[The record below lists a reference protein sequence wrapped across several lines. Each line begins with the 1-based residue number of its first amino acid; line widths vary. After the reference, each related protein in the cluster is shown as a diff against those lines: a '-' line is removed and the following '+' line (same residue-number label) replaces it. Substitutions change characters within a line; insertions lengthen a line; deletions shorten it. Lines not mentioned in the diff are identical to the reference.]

1 MNEVLQIKNLIYTIR
16 GHRVILDSDLA
27 MLYEVETKALNQAV
41 KRNIKRFPSNFMF
54 QLTKDEWQSLR
65 SQIVTFKNDIRKYA
79 PYAFTE
85 QGVAMLSSILRSEKA
100 IQINIQIMNTFVAIR
115 QWAIDNKDLAQRLSE
130 LEHYFIEHCEDNRR
144 DNEENKRQIA
154 KIYEAI
160 GLLMD
165 RTKPSKIGFVKD

>member
-1 MNEVLQIKNLIYTIR
+1 
-16 GHRVILDSDLA
+16 
-27 MLYEVETKALNQAV
+27 
-41 KRNIKRFPSNFMF
+41 
-54 QLTKDEWQSLR
+54 
-65 SQIVTFKNDIRKYA
+65 
-79 PYAFTE
+79 
-85 QGVAMLSSILRSEKA
+85 MLSSILRSEKA